1 VKDPNNLDKIELS
14 MQNHIRQDL
23 DVETAY
29 DLAQKFQKMVR
40 ERVSAELDNW
50 TNQCMDSK
58 IIDLANFASGFQRDH
73 DAIFMALHEKWS
85 NGQTEGQVTRL
96 KLIKR
101 KMYGRANFDL
111 LRQRVLF
118 PNTS

>member
-1 VKDPNNLDKIELS
+1 ML
-14 MQNHIRQDL
+14 NHIRQDAE
-23 DVETAY
+23 VEKAY
-29 DLAQKFQKMVR
+29 VLAQHFQKMVR
-40 ERVSAELDNW
+40 ERVSTELDDW
-50 TNQCMDSK
+50 VNQCLNSS
-58 IIDLANFASGFQRDH
+58 IIDLVNFSTGLKRDYNCV
-73 DAIFMALHEKWS
+73 FMALHEKWS

-118 PNTS
+118 SNTS